1 MSERGKRRKKKR
13 ETEGPGDGRRRPKEG
28 GRPGRRRRA
37 EAVRTGESRSL
48 LFTLETAAW
57 LP

>member
-1 MSERGKRRKKKR
+1 MNERGKKKKR
-13 ETEGPGDGRRRPKEG
+13 EKERPGDGRRRPKEG

>member
-28 GRPGRRRRA
+28 RRQGRRKA
-37 EAVRTGESRSL
+37 EEVRTGESRSL